1 LRAAGEVG
9 VDTVAGVEVDTPA
22 VSVVALI
29 WAADSA
35 ALIWVAALAGAI

>member
-1 LRAAGEVG
+1 V
-9 VDTVAGVEVDTPA
+9 VVAGVDTPA

-29 WAADSA
+29 WVADSAVLIWVADSA